1 MSELAYPILQE
12 RYQIESL
19 LGRYS
24 GRRTFLAIDQQTQQ
38 SVVIKILLFGP
49 DFTWDDLKLFQREA
63 EVLETLN
70 HPHIPRYLDSF
81 EVELPEGKGFA
92 LVQSYIPAPSLQ
104 QWLDRG
110 RTFSEPDLEAITIQL
125 LEILADLHARQPA
138 VVHRDIKPSNILLS
152 EDRSAH
158 SPGQIYLV
166 DFGSVQTAIK
176 EGTRTVVG
184 TYGYMPP
191 EQFGGI
197 TTPAADIY
205 ALGATLIHLASGTA
219 PSDLPQKSLRPH
231 FEDRVTLKPHYCQWL
246 QKTLAPYHEE
256 RWPNA
261 LQALAALK
269 MPSPIL
275 TSTPLP
281 KAGWVTQKPHGSKVQ
296 ITETIST
303 ASSVENSL
311 LTVSLKG
318 DWLMAISR
326 GCIVLLFSPFVIFI
340 IAALLTM
347 ILNGLGVERDNAM
360 RISFSMAA
368 LGSIV
373 IFIDQLIGYNRLEIS
388 ARKIIFYRVW
398 SGRLRVPFRTADR
411 QHVQKISLSP
421 ISVSSTGRTVHRP
434 EIIVWAGMTAFK
446 LGGAVMPLSRPEL
459 EWIAY
464 ELSQRLTLPIQE
476 EAISF
481 K

>member
-1 MSELAYPILQE
+1 MTELAYPILQE

-63 EVLETLN
+63 EVLETLQ

-81 EVELPEGKGFA
+81 EVELQEGKGFA

-205 ALGATLIHLASGTA
+205 ALGATLIHLATGIA
-219 PSDLPQKSLRPH
+219 PSNLPQKSLRPH
-231 FEDRVTLKPHYCQWL
+231 FEDRVTLKPHYRQWL
-246 QKTLAPYHEE
+246 QKTLAPHQEE
-256 RWPNA
+256 RWQNA
-261 LQALAALK
+261 PQALTALK
-269 MPSPIL
+269 TPSPIL
-275 TSTPLP
+275 TNTPAP
-281 KAGWVTQKPHGSKVQ
+281 KAGWVTQKPHGSKVR

-303 ASSVENSL
+303 ASSGENGL

-318 DWLMAISR
+318 AWSIAIAR
-326 GCIVLLFSPFVIFI
+326 GFVVLLLSPLVIFI
-340 IAALLTM
+340 ITALLIM
-347 ILNGLGVERDNAM
+347 ILNSLGVNRDNAIV
-360 RISFSMAA
+360 ISFLMAT
-368 LGSIV
+368 LGLMV
-373 IFIDQLIGYNRLEIS
+373 IFIDQLIGYNHLEIS
-388 ARKIIFYRVW
+388 SRKIVYYRAW
-398 SGRLRVPFRTADR
+398 SNRLRVPFRFADR
-411 QHVQKISLSP
+411 QYVQKIALSP
-421 ISVSSTGRTVHRP
+421 LSIHAGRAVHRP
-434 EIIVWAGMTAFK
+434 EVIVWAGMTAFK
-446 LGGAVMPLSRPEL
+446 LGGATTSLGRPEL

-464 ELSQRLTLPIQE
+464 ELSQRLALPIQE
-476 EAISF
+476 EAIAF